1 MGDALGG
8 ACWSR
13 TVDGHGQ
20 VAAGGI
26 GERNLGSGFSQHV
39 RGCAQSS
46 DWHLQGWDSGRQSTG
61 VFKSLLYASGITVSE
76 ISQKKINTV

>member
-1 MGDALGG
+1 MGDSLRG

-13 TVDGHGQ
+13 TVDGHAHE
-20 VAAGGI
+20 AAGGV

-39 RGCAQSS
+39 RWCARSS
-46 DWHLQGWDSGRQSTG
+46 YWHLQGWDSGRQSTG
-61 VFKSLLYASGITVSE
+61 VFKSHLDMSGITLSE